1 MKKKFKKVVL
11 SQKSEIFDLMT
22 RPSREMKKN
31 FYLWLH
37 FEYFSY
43 EGQFPYLCSTL
54 SFPFVFS
61 HFGKDKSAFKVTV
74 SNTT

>member
-1 MKKKFKKVVL
+1 
-11 SQKSEIFDLMT
+11 MT

-54 SFPFVFS
+54 SFPIVFS